1 MKIIL
6 ILFFSFMYADCQD
19 IDNQIE
25 CESSDHCEWH
35 TDDMACE
42 DAEHDDHDD
51 HVHCEDFTNETD
63 CAASDDCEWHT
74 DDMACEDA
82 EHDDHD
88 DHVHCEDFT
97 NETDC
102 AASDDCEWHT
112 DDMACEDAEHDDHD
126 HGDCEEDD
134 HVNVDGLIL
143 EFNGNE
149 VYSQFQGAITGSLDL
164 HVNDNKELSVH
175 FLDQYGLEID
185 IEQAECY
192 PLSFQISDP
201 SIISITTDEH
211 DEDHDEHDE
220 HEHCDD
226 ITEQTECESSDHCE
240 WHSDDMACE
249 DAEHDDDS
257 HEDEHGNSFEI
268 TGLATGSTTFSL
280 LIMHEGHADF
290 TSMPIL
296 VTVEEENDICLPGDV
311 NGDNII
317 NVVDIVNVVE
327 NILSAVQPDDICSY
341 DYSGDMIVNVVDVV
355 EMVNYI
361 LNLN

>member
-1 MKIIL
+1 MHSCTSRFTNYNQSII
-6 ILFFSFMYADCQD
+6 SFVLGSHDEDHSGEELCEEIVEQS
-19 IDNQIE
+19 E
-25 CESSDHCEWH
+25 CEASDHCEWH
-35 TDDMACE
+35 SDDIACE
-42 DAEHDDHDD
+42 NAEHDDDSHEDE
-51 HVHCEDFTNETD
+51 HSNSFEITGLATGSTTFSLLIMHEGHADFTSMPILVTVE
-63 CAASDDCEWHT
+63 E
-74 DDMACEDA
+74 EI
-82 EHDDHD
+82 
-88 DHVHCEDFT
+88 HCEDFT

-240 WHSDDMACE
+240 WHSDEMACE
-249 DAEHDDDS
+249 DAEHD
-257 HEDEHGNSFEI
+257 HEHCE
-268 TGLATGSTTFSL
+268 
-280 LIMHEGHADF
+280 DF
-290 TSMPIL
+290 
-296 VTVEEENDICLPGDV
+296 
-311 NGDNII
+311 
-317 NVVDIVNVVE
+317 
-327 NILSAVQPDDICSY
+327 LSQ
-341 DYSGDMIVNVVDVV
+341 
-355 EMVNYI
+355 ETQ
-361 LNLN
+361 